1 MDILT
6 HALLQTYLTYDE
18 VSGHFHWLADRGS
31 AKKGDRAGTIK
42 DDGSIGIKIDQRYYR
57 AGRLA
62 FFWVTGKWPSGN
74 VWHKDLDPLNNKWA
88 NLKLDAVPAADYA
101 ETISKIQAASKKPKK
116 KKGIASGLLEAIARL
131 GTGSKEPEEQAWKD
145 LCHDAPEPYEVLPAA
160 QRAQRLWHDAQQTRK
175 EQQLLDHVGSLS
187 LANQR
192 DRLTAREQER
202 LQEHEH
208 ELDAY
213 FAELDANEMERRG
226 SPSRK
231 DQMLRQAL
239 MDHEAAADALR
250 SAQRSLAALLDLI
263 A

>member
-74 VWHKDLDPLNNKWA
+74 VWHKDLDPLNNKWS
-88 NLKLDAVPAADYA
+88 NLKLDAVPPAEYA
-101 ETISKIQAASKKPKK
+101 ETISKIQQASKKPK
-116 KKGIASGLLEAIARL
+116 ASNGLLRAIARQGKREVL
-131 GTGSKEPEEQAWKD
+131 KAPKDSEEQAWTE
-145 LCHDAPEPYEVLPAA
+145 LCHDAPEPYEVSPAA
-160 QRAQRLWHDAQQTRK
+160 QRAKRLWHDAQLEREIDAHTAELEDAEIEAK
-175 EQQLLDHVGSLS
+175 D
-187 LANQR
+187 AWNAP
-192 DRLTAREQER
+192 TAR
-202 LQEHEH
+202 
-208 ELDAY
+208 
-213 FAELDANEMERRG
+213 
-226 SPSRK
+226 
-231 DQMLRQAL
+231 
-239 MDHEAAADALR
+239 ALR
-250 SAQRSLAALLDLI
+250 KALRDNEKAIEALELAQRNLKELEALL